1 MFELPRNLRRMQVG
15 ALFAAGRLKSALFA
29 ARSAVLPGDAGRM
42 QEDALAR
49 VGASG
54 RAQTYT
60 RTRHFMCQHCSL
72 QHKSCL
78 PPKLRLDTIRQSLIC
93 SVCSSTD
100 VLSID
105 MVGRVLRHKRQSFLL
120 CPGCV
125 RVRQFKGHDEMRA
138 WFLDGC
144 QHAHPPTRPSAV
156 RGRPLCMAC
165 TEPANQHR
173 IERVD
178 HLTGGM
184 RPFSF
189 CQRHMPRPDEL
200 ARCLNARQLADR
212 YCADD

>member
-1 MFELPRNLRRMQVG
+1 M
-15 ALFAAGRLKSALFA
+15 
-29 ARSAVLPGDAGRM
+29 
-42 QEDALAR
+42 DALAR
-49 VGASG
+49 IGALA
-54 RAQTYT
+54 RAQTYM
-60 RTRHFMCQHCSL
+60 RTRHFLCQHCCL

-78 PPKLRLDTIRQSLIC
+78 PPKLRLDTIRQALIC
-93 SVCSSTD
+93 SICTNTD

-125 RVRQFKGHDEMRA
+125 QVRQFKGHAEMRA

-144 QHAHPPTRPSAV
+144 QHTSRPCKTSSAV
-156 RGRPLCMAC
+156 RGRPMCMTC
-165 TEPANQHR
+165 SEPATQHR

-178 HLTGGM
+178 HLTGAM
-184 RPFSF
+184 RQFSF

-212 YCADD
+212 YCADE